1 MADRQPSLLTNSQ
14 REYLQEGKEGSAG
27 RMARK
32 RLKERVQEGLYDF
45 PLLVEHL
52 DEKPRREIF
61 EDLEE
66 NHGPGALRSAA
77 AAVVELLYLSLDGNS
92 KGVEEA
98 VRQGVENAE
107 RELQDDDKTYY
118 QAGSPFMADVEI
130 DISRGYDIDEIE
142 ERFRAGLG
150 DTLSPIEAGILVK
163 AGRIEPD
170 EVAELENKRREF
182 SAETVEDDEG

>member
-1 MADRQPSLLTNSQ
+1 
-14 REYLQEGKEGSAG
+14 
-27 RMARK
+27 MARK
-32 RLKERVQEGLYDF
+32 RLKERVQEGLHDF

-52 DEKPRREIF
+52 DEKTRREIF

-66 NHGPGALRSAA
+66 NHGPGALRSAVA
-77 AAVVELLYLSLDGNS
+77 SVVELLYLSLDGDC

-118 QAGSPFMADVEI
+118 QVGSPVMTDVEI
-130 DISRGYDIDEIE
+130 DISPGYDVDEIE
-142 ERFRAGLG
+142 ERFQAGLG
-150 DTLSPIEAGILVK
+150 NTLSPIEAGVLVK

-170 EVAELENKRREF
+170 EVGELENKRREF
-182 SAETVEDDEG
+182 SAETVERDEE